1 MNKNELR
8 KKYLELRKN
17 IIDRKQ
23 KEEEIFNKLINS
35 FEYNSSRVIALYY
48 SLKSETDTIKLI
60 EYSLKNKKIVL
71 LPRVNGDDM
80 DFYEINSL
88 DHLVKSRFGVMEPLE
103 TLPFDKKE
111 IDLIVVPGVCF
122 DKMLNRIGFGKG
134 YYDKYLSDYHKESIG
149 ICFEEQITSE
159 IKSEKTDIKLKKII
173 TDKNIYSW
181 YNRFVQID
189 DWRRLW
195 YLRKLDLK

>member
-71 LPRVNGDDM
+71 LPRVNGEDM

-103 TLPFDKKE
+103 TVSFDKKE

-173 TDKNIYSW
+173 TDKNIYS
-181 YNRFVQID
+181 
-189 DWRRLW
+189 
-195 YLRKLDLK
+195 